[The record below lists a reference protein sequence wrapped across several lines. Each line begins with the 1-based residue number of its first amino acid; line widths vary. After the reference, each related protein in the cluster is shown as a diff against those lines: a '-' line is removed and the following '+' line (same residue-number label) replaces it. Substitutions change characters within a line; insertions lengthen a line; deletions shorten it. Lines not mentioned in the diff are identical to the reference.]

1 MIPDCCFKCNGQY
14 PIRHT
19 FEVMK
24 NRLFIVMAALLAACK
39 SDVEKIKPV
48 YEAVSESIYASG
60 IVKSVNQYEA
70 FATVNGIIEN
80 VFVSEGDTVKKGTPI
95 LSVSNETQRLN
106 RENAGLAAAFS
117 DFSANQGKLNE
128 AKLAVDFARNKMKN
142 DSALYFRQ
150 QALWQQ
156 QIGTKTELEQRE
168 LNYQNARNAFYAANV
183 RYDDLKRQLKFASE
197 QANTNLQITT
207 KLAGD
212 YILKSETDGI
222 VYSLGRVK
230 GEPVSMQTPLA
241 VIGDARQFVL
251 EMQVDEYDIFKITK
265 GLKVLVTMDSYKGEV
280 FEAVVS
286 RINPLMNERS
296 KTFKVEATFVR
307 QPAQLY
313 PNISFEANIV
323 IRTSPRA
330 LLIPRSYLYNDSLVY
345 KADGNAVKVKT
356 GLKDYKKVEI
366 ISGITAD
373 DELILPPR

>member
-1 MIPDCCFKCNGQY
+1 MI
-14 PIRHT
+14 
-19 FEVMK
+19 V
-24 NRLFIVMAALLAACK
+24 LLAACK

-48 YEAVSESIYASG
+48 YRAVSESVYASG

-80 VFVSEGDTVKKGTPI
+80 VFVSEGDTVKKGTPVLAI
-95 LSVSNETQRLN
+95 SNETQRLN

-128 AKLAVDFARNKMKN
+128 ARLAVDFARNKMKI
-142 DSALYFRQ
+142 DSALFFRQ
-150 QALWQQ
+150 QSLWEQ

-168 LNYQNARNAFYAANV
+168 LNYQNSRNAFYAANV
-183 RYDDLKRQLKFASE
+183 RYDDLKRQLKFTSE

-212 YILKSETDGI
+212 YILKSEIDGI

-251 EMQVDEYDIFKITK
+251 EMEVDEYDIFKIKK
-265 GLKVLVTMDSYKGEV
+265 GLQVLVTMDSYKGEV
-280 FEAVVS
+280 FEAVVT
-286 RINPLMNERS
+286 RVNPLMNERS
-296 KTFKVEATFVR
+296 KTFDVEATFVR
-307 QPAQLY
+307 QPDRLY

-323 IRTSPRA
+323 IRSSPRA
-330 LLIPRSYLYNDSLVY
+330 LLIPRSYLQNDSLVY
-345 KADGNAVKVKT
+345 KTDGTAVKVKT
-356 GLKDYKKVEI
+356 GLKDYKYVEV
-366 ISGITAD
+366 ISGITVD

>member
-1 MIPDCCFKCNGQY
+1 M
-14 PIRHT
+14 
-19 FEVMK
+19 V
-24 NRLFIVMAALLAACK
+24 ALLGACK
-39 SDVEKIKPV
+39 DDVEKIKPV

-60 IVKSVNQYEA
+60 TLKSVNQYEA

-80 VFVSEGDTVKKGTPI
+80 IFVSEGDTVKKGTPI
-95 LSVSNETQRLN
+95 LSISNETQRLN

-117 DFSANQGKLNE
+117 DFAANQGKLNE

-150 QALWQQ
+150 QSLWQQ

-168 LNYQNARNAFYAANV
+168 LNYQNARNSYYAANV
-183 RYDDLKRQLKFASE
+183 RYDDLKRQLKFTSE

-251 EMQVDEYDIFKITK
+251 EMQVDEYDIFKIKK
-265 GLKVLVTMDSYKGEV
+265 GLQVLVTMDSYKGEV
-280 FEAVVS
+280 FEAVVT
-286 RINPLMNERS
+286 RVNPLMNERS
-296 KTFKVEATFVR
+296 KTFEVEATFVH

-323 IRTSPRA
+323 IRSSPRA
-330 LLIPRSYLYNDSLVY
+330 LLIPRSYLQNDSLVY
-345 KADGNAVKVKT
+345 KTDGTAVKVKT

>member
-1 MIPDCCFKCNGQY
+1 MI
-14 PIRHT
+14 
-19 FEVMK
+19 V
-24 NRLFIVMAALLAACK
+24 LLAACK

-48 YEAVSESIYASG
+48 YRAVSESVYASG

-80 VFVSEGDTVKKGTPI
+80 VFVSEGDTVKKGTPVLAI
-95 LSVSNETQRLN
+95 SNETQRLN

-128 AKLAVDFARNKMKN
+128 ARLAVDFARNKMKI
-142 DSALYFRQ
+142 DSALFFRQ
-150 QALWQQ
+150 QSLWEQ
-156 QIGTKTELEQRE
+156 QIGTKSELEQRE
-168 LNYQNARNAFYAANV
+168 LNYQNSRNAFYAANV
-183 RYDDLKRQLKFASE
+183 RYDDLKRQLKFTSE

-212 YILKSETDGI
+212 YILKSEIDGI

-251 EMQVDEYDIFKITK
+251 EMEVDEYDIFKIKK
-265 GLKVLVTMDSYKGEV
+265 GLQVLVTMDSYKGEV
-280 FEAVVS
+280 FEAVVT
-286 RINPLMNERS
+286 RVNPLMNERS
-296 KTFKVEATFVR
+296 KTFDVEATFVR
-307 QPAQLY
+307 QPDRLY

-323 IRTSPRA
+323 IRSSPRA
-330 LLIPRSYLYNDSLVY
+330 LLIPRSYLQNDSLVY
-345 KADGNAVKVKT
+345 KTDGTAVKVKT
-356 GLKDYKKVEI
+356 GLKDYKYVEV